1 LIIAYVGKLI
11 YIKKTLL
18 QYFSESLVA
27 LFVVGGFVLVTCIV
41 GSVAGPDQTLAAI
54 SMGALVRLAE
64 VGGHQFH
71 NQDWTTLL
79 DSIR

>member
-41 GSVAGPDQTLAAI
+41 GSVAGLRNPTR
-54 SMGALVRLAE
+54 SNSGSNFNGCFGA
-64 VGGHQFH
+64 
-71 NQDWTTLL
+71 TC
-79 DSIR
+79 